1 MEAQSV
7 EGSRFKGECRKQT
20 KRKSILVQ
28 VSTTFEFTKGLELS
42 DANGLSLKQRRVKA
56 TDKQI
61 LHPLTSRMIP
71 QQDKLSR
78 TLRKYFLHHLITT

>member
-1 MEAQSV
+1 MQPMDKTANSAGARGMEAQSV

-42 DANGLSLKQRRVKA
+42 DANSLSLKANKS
-56 TDKQI
+56 K
-61 LHPLTSRMIP
+61 
-71 QQDKLSR
+71 
-78 TLRKYFLHHLITT
+78 